1 MPTTLIIVGALAVV
15 QIILLIILLV
25 MLIKQFKHG
34 GALNGILGLITCGFW
49 TYIWG
54 WIKCRAF
61 GLTKIMIVWTILIIT
76 PVALVG
82 VYGVAMVGEMI
93 AMAKNL
99 SEEGGF
105 EKLMDDIGKKGL
117 TAKKK
122 ARKTQKTSK
131 LSKKK
136 QGKKA
141 AAKDL
146 DWSNEAVALWEN
158 GQYSD
163 PKKALNYWNKAIRKN
178 SKSAE
183 LYNNR
188 GLAYYNL
195 KQYQKAVSDFSQAI
209 QMKPEDATA
218 YNNRGNAYYE
228 MFKYELAVTD
238 YNKSIELNPDYANAY
253 FNRGLVYY
261 QLDNNPKA
269 CADFANA
276 CDLKNCDGMTWAK
289 EKGVCN

>member
-1 MPTTLIIVGALAVV
+1 
-15 QIILLIILLV
+15 
-25 MLIKQFKHG
+25 
-34 GALNGILGLITCGFW
+34 
-49 TYIWG
+49 
-54 WIKCRAF
+54 
-61 GLTKIMIVWTILIIT
+61 MIVWTILIIA

-82 VYGVAMVGEMI
+82 VYGVAMVSEMI
-93 AMAKNL
+93 ALAKNL

-105 EKLMDDIGKKGL
+105 EKLLDDIDKKGL
-117 TAKKK
+117 TAKKMKK
-122 ARKTQKTSK
+122 AGK

-136 QGKKA
+136 QGESA
-141 AAKDL
+141 AGKDM
-146 DWSNEAVALWEN
+146 DWSKEAVALWEN

-163 PKKALNYWNKAIRKN
+163 PKKALNYWNKAIRKD

-188 GLAYYNL
+188 GLAYHNL
-195 KQYQKAVSDFSQAI
+195 KQYQKAISDFSQAI

-218 YNNRGNAYYE
+218 YNNRGNTHYE
-228 MFKYELAVTD
+228 MLKYDLAEAD
-238 YNKSIELNPDYANAY
+238 YNKSIELSPDYANAY
-253 FNRGLVYY
+253 LNRGLVYY

-289 EKGVCN
+289 EQGVCN